1 METDLHDYGGR
12 DIPQP
17 AVCKLENQKGQWS
30 NSVPVQRSKNQELQY
45 PGGQEEMGIPA
56 QEERENSSS
65 FSLFYLD
72 APLVKWCPPMLV
84 RVDVLYS
91 TY

>member
-56 QEERENSSS
+56 QEERERIHLP
-65 FSLFYLD
+65 FPCFI
-72 APLVKWCPPMLV
+72 WMLH
-84 RVDVLYS
+84 
-91 TY
+91 